1 VYRRSLPPRGLR
13 AALACGALAI
23 TACTLAGAQDLQP
36 IPALEARVTDLTG
49 TLTAE
54 QQAALEDKLRVF
66 EARKGSQ
73 LAVLIVPTSE
83 PEAIEQYSIRVVD
96 AWKLGREGPDD
107 GALLL
112 VAKND
117 RNMRIE
123 VGYGLEGALPDA
135 VARRIIAETI
145 TPLFKQGDYFGGIN
159 AGLDQMIRIID
170 GEPLPAPDQR
180 WQTDR
185 PDFFGLLPI
194 LLMVVLIGSTVLRSI
209 FGRGMGA
216 ALTGGGVGALAYLVS
231 RALGIAVFAG
241 IIAFLFSLFS
251 GIGRRGWSSHPRYGG
266 WGGGWSGGGWGGGF
280 GGGGFGGGGGGF
292 GGGGASG
299 RW

>member
-1 VYRRSLPPRGLR
+1 VNRRCT
-13 AALACGALAI
+13 ALACGTLALA
-23 TACTLAGAQDLQP
+23 ACLLAAAQELQS
-36 IPALEARVTDLTG
+36 IPPLEARVTDLTG

-54 QQAALEDKLRVF
+54 QQAALEEKLRAF

-73 LAVLIVPTSE
+73 VAVLIVPTTE
-83 PEAIEQYSIRVVD
+83 PESIEQFGIRVAD
-96 AWKLGREGPDD
+96 AWKLGREAVDD

-117 RNMRIE
+117 RALRIE

-135 VARRIIAETI
+135 TARRIIAETI
-145 TPLFKQGDYFGGIN
+145 TPLFQQGDFFGGIN
-159 AGLDQMIRIID
+159 AGLDQMIRVID
-170 GEPLPAPDQR
+170 GELLPAPDPA
-180 WQTDR
+180 WQGDR

-209 FGRGMGA
+209 FGRALGA
-216 ALTGGGVGALAYLVS
+216 TITGGGVGALAYLVS
-231 RALGIAVFAG
+231 HAIGVAVFAG
-241 IIAFLFSLFS
+241 VIALLFSLFA
-251 GIGRRGWSSHPRYGG
+251 GIGRRGWSSYPRHGG
-266 WGGGWSGGGWGGGF
+266 LGGAGWGGGWGGGGF
-280 GGGGFGGGGGGF
+280 GGGFGGGGGGF